1 MYMSTKLQCLHL
13 YFSANG
19 LKYHTGKTKCED
31 CHAGGNT
38 SSALSTNED
47 NSENTCGVA
56 GQGSADVKN
65 SGKFSSRL

>member
-1 MYMSTKLQCLHL
+1 MFCYVHL

-31 CHAGGNT
+31 CHASGNT
-38 SSALSTNED
+38 SSTVSTNED
-47 NSENTCGVA
+47 NNTETTCGVA

-65 SGKFSSRL
+65 SGKFSCRL